1 MRTSEIYRGIKRPFV
16 VEDIGI
22 KLNASSKDIIER
34 KIRESEPETIE
45 EFLLLRRIPHDTIYQ
60 DLASSQI
67 FTEKELDLGS
77 LVPFNRIFDYK
88 ENISKYKALKLY
100 NKKMLEKIPV
110 KNLVLGNIGY
120 VSKLLRNDSNYEVR
134 LKLTCSPIKRHA
146 LLLKDY
152 DNYVDLETYIK
163 YPYDNY
169 KLGSLIITGEEP
181 IHSLLAEEYM
191 TEDSIEYYKVLSKY
205 RKKFNSRKR

>member
-16 VEDIGI
+16 VEDIGV
-22 KLNASSKDIIER
+22 KLDASSKHVVER

-45 EFLLLRRIPHDTIYQ
+45 EFLLLRKIPHGTAYQ
-60 DLASSQI
+60 DLTSAEI

-77 LVPFNRIFDYK
+77 LVPFNRIFDCK
-88 ENISKYKALKLY
+88 ENISKHKAISLY

-120 VSKLLRNDSNYEVR
+120 VSKLLREDVNNEIK
-134 LKLTCSPIKRHA
+134 LKLICSPIKKSV

-152 DNYVDLETYIK
+152 DSYVDLETHIK
-163 YPYDNY
+163 YPYDNF
-169 KLGSLIITGEEP
+169 KLGGIVVASEEP
-181 IHSLLAEEYM
+181 IYDYLVDENMRE
-191 TEDSIEYYKVLSKY
+191 TSIEYYKILSRY
-205 RKKFNSRKR
+205 RKRFK